1 MNHRERSTMRLDFS
15 NKSEDLPDNGT
26 VSPGEFVL
34 LRVHNNLRVNILK
47 SKREENDVRL
57 ELIEIT
63 PGIQNLLRILVE
75 RRQIKLRN
83 EPGFSAFRIEIGDQ
97 PIQDVRTQESDADCA
112 PLAGRKF
119 PPLPIHIGDRRI
131 RQIRLGQPGKPPRS
145 FFGMAGLCRDF
156 VQPSHRRDTGWIDGK
171 GGPESLYSPL
181 AISLLSQRLSQPN
194 ANRGIADELCLSD
207 DM

>member
-1 MNHRERSTMRLDFS
+1 MRLDFS

-26 VSPGEFVL
+26 VSPSEFIL
-34 LRVHNNLRVNILK
+34 LGMQNNLRVDILK

-57 ELIEIT
+57 ELVEIT

-112 PLAGRKF
+112 PLAARKF
-119 PPLPIHIGDRRI
+119 LPLPIHIRDRRI
-131 RQIRLGQPGKPPRS
+131 RQIRLGQPGQPPRS
-145 FFGMAGLCRDF
+145 FFGMAGLRGDF

-171 GGPESLYSPL
+171 RGPENLCSPL
-181 AISLLSQRLSQPN
+181 AISLLSQRLGQPDT
-194 ANRGIADELCLSD
+194 NRGIADELCLLD
-207 DM
+207 EL